1 MVVRSESP
9 DAAFYLLP
17 GLLFEK
23 CLSRFIKPE
32 EEPPVKSDAF

>member
-17 GLLFEK
+17 VRLFEK
-23 CLSRFIKPE
+23 CLSWFTKSE
-32 EEPPVKSDAF
+32 EEPTIGRFSN